1 MKLSD
6 ETIMY
11 LRNKKNLLAFS
22 GGMDSSALFYILV
35 NHNIDFDLA
44 IVNYNIRPQSID
56 EVNYAKQLA
65 EQYEK
70 AIFVADVKLTKFN
83 EKSARD
89 IRYQFFEQIIKN
101 NKYRNLITAHQLNDK
116 LEWCIMQFTKGAG
129 FLELIGMNEFELRD
143 NYRLIRPLIDVSKRQ
158 IMEYLTKNNITYFID
173 TSNFDETITR
183 NYFRH
188 QFANKLLEEF
198 EDGIL
203 RSFHYLEED
212 KSLLLLQKPP
222 EMETE
227 RELTIFKNLQNDRI
241 NIFYIDKV
249 LKKHGYL
256 LSAKQREE
264 ILKTKECVIGNKWV
278 VAINSDYIFIA
289 PYRNVVMTKEF
300 KEACRIKKIP
310 KLIRPYL
317 FEIRDGFI

>member
-6 ETIMY
+6 ETIIY

-22 GGMDSSALFYILV
+22 GGMDSSALFNILV
-35 NHNIDFDLA
+35 KNNIEFDLA
-44 IVNYNIRPQSID
+44 IVNYNTRPQSLD

-70 AIFVADVKLTKFN
+70 AIFVADVKLAKFN

-89 IRYQFFEQIIKN
+89 IRYKFFEQIIQN

-116 LEWCIMQFTKGAG
+116 LEWSIMQFTKGAG
-129 FLELIGMNEFELRD
+129 FLELIGMNELEIRD
-143 NYRLIRPLIDVSKRQ
+143 NYRLIRPLIDISKQQ

-198 EDGIL
+198 ENGIL

-212 KSLLLLQKPP
+212 KALLLQKPP
-222 EMETE
+222 EMEMKK
-227 RELTIFKNLQNDRI
+227 ELTIFKNLQNDRI
-241 NIFYIDKV
+241 NIFYIDKI
-249 LKKHGYL
+249 LKRHGYL

-264 ILKTKECVIGNKWV
+264 ILKTKECVIGDKWV
-278 VAINSDYIFIA
+278 ISISLDYIFIA
-289 PYRNVVMTKEF
+289 PHRNLVMTKDF

-310 KLIRPYL
+310 K
-317 FEIRDGFI
+317 